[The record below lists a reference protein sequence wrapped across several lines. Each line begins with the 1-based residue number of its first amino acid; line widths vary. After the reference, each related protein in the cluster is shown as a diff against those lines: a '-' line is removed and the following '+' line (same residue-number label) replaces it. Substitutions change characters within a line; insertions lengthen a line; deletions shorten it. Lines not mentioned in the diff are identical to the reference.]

1 MQPFT
6 ISRALR
12 GTRCW
17 CGHSATVTRTGEGII
32 THYCARHWALCWSI
46 AFQDQTQKPFRVTTR
61 RRQGGA
67 A

>member
-32 THYCARHWALCWSI
+32 TH
-46 AFQDQTQKPFRVTTR
+46 
-61 RRQGGA
+61 
-67 A
+67 

>member
-6 ISRALR
+6 ISRALH

-17 CGHSATVTRTGEGII
+17 CGHRATVTRVSDAVVS
-32 THYCARHWALCWSI
+32 HYCARHWALWWSI
-46 AFQDQTQKPFRVTTR
+46 TFQDRTQKPFRVTTR